1 MLRLSKTNRAIIPSS
16 FLLFSFF
23 ITVAYADNP
32 CTTQVLSE
40 KLDLYAALPKMTLNY
55 TLLRQVTLKEIKAEL
70 LNSNRTQVVVD
81 YKTQVHFRNPPQ
93 GNLFLNDMLMVKD
106 ANGQAYQLRK
116 GTQVN
121 FQILATQNRQY
132 EMIIPK
138 GTRLKVNPSDPSEV
152 ILTKGTKL
160 KIIAP
165 QNRSVKLTLDPQTV
179 VDRIP
184 GSSQNGVTLT
194 MEPERAPAGGRIAL
208 ILSKQGFDFGN
219 AGFSV
224 CLRQKNAREFSLP
237 PFIASEAVALTKVEF
252 GKAELSVRIPA
263 VYPDDV
269 HLSRPV
275 ELLVVARSP
284 DGDMAEAVSQEF
296 TISSQKLAVIC
307 WIAALLFPW
316 ILAGIAVKRI
326 EPQRRFPFNP
336 IWFISGKYGSA
347 SLSLAQILIWT
358 LLVFSASFYVLAV
371 SGRLL
376 DLTNEILILLG
387 IAGGSSVI
395 AKVTAISK
403 DEGGRDIVMYQLRD
417 PKWLDLFRTEGGPD
431 LYKVQMALFTAL
443 AAVFVTGK
451 IYYTLEFPVLPAG
464 LLTLIGISNGV
475 YLSAK
480 ATSKTRFEKLAQ
492 KERQL
497 LAAKDL
503 LEKLKTKTRAAQIL
517 KEKIEKEVDL
527 TTTGSDPTAAKKT
540 EARYQ
545 KASNTKTE
553 ADGALEIARGQVRE
567 LQNEFDALKKRIES
581 EE

>member
-1 MLRLSKTNRAIIPSS
+1 MLRLSKAILAIPLSV
-16 FLLFSFF
+16 LLFFFF
-23 ITVAYADNP
+23 IATAYADNP
-32 CTTQVLSE
+32 CTTQVLPE
-40 KLDLYAALPKMTLNY
+40 KLDLYVELPKKALDFI
-55 TLLRQVTLKEIKAEL
+55 LLREIILKEIKAER
-70 LNSNRTQVVVD
+70 LNSDRTQMVMD
-81 YKTQVHFRNPPQ
+81 YKTQVHFSSPPE
-93 GNLFLNDMLMVKD
+93 GDLVLNDSLKVEASNK
-106 ANGQAYQLRK
+106 QAYQLRK
-116 GTQVN
+116 GTQVI
-121 FQILATQNRQY
+121 FQIIATQNKQY
-132 EMIIPK
+132 GVIIPK
-138 GTRLKVNPSDPSEV
+138 GIRLKRSPSEPSEV
-152 ILTKGTKL
+152 ILPKGTLL
-160 KIIAP
+160 KVIAP
-165 QNRSVKLTLDPQTV
+165 QNRRVKLTLDPQTV

-184 GSSQNGVTLT
+184 GSSQTGTTLT

-219 AGFSV
+219 ARFSV
-224 CLRQKNAREFSLP
+224 CLRKKNENGFSLAS
-237 PFIASEAVALTKVEF
+237 FMASEAVALTKVEY
-252 GKAELSVRIPA
+252 GKAALSVRIPA

-284 DGDMAEAVSQEF
+284 GGDIAEAVSQEF
-296 TISSQKLAVIC
+296 TLSSRKLAVIC
-307 WIAALLFPW
+307 WIAALFFPW

-326 EPQRRFPFNP
+326 EPQRKLPFNP

-403 DEGGRDIVMYQLRD
+403 DEGGREIVAYQSKE

-451 IYYTLEFPVLPAG
+451 IYYTLEFPELPAG

-480 ATSKTRFEKLAQ
+480 ATSKTLFEKLAK
-492 KERQL
+492 KERTL
-497 LAAKDL
+497 LAAKDS
-503 LEKLKTKTRAAQIL
+503 LEKVKTKAKAAQIL
-517 KEKIEKEVDL
+517 KDKMEKEFNL
-527 TTTGSDPTAAKKT
+527 AKAASDPIVAKKAETRYT
-540 EARYQ
+540 EA
-545 KASNTKTE
+545 ANAKTE
-553 ADGALEIARGQVRE
+553 ADGAVEIAKIQVEE
-567 LQNEFDALKKRIES
+567 LQNEFDTLKKRIES
-581 EE
+581 AG

>member
-1 MLRLSKTNRAIIPSS
+1 MLRLSKTILAISFS

-23 ITVAYADNP
+23 IAVAYADNP
-32 CTTQVLSE
+32 CTTQVLSG
-40 KLDLYAALPKMTLNY
+40 KLDLYVELPGMALDY
-55 TLLRQVTLKEIKAEL
+55 ILLRQTTLKEIKAEL
-70 LNSNRTQVVVD
+70 LNSNRTHMVVD
-81 YKTQVHFRNPPQ
+81 YKTQVHFTNPPE
-93 GNLFLNDMLMVKD
+93 GNLFLNKMLMAKD
-106 ANGQAYQLRK
+106 ANGQAYRLRK

-121 FQILATQNRQY
+121 FQILAPQNRQY

-138 GTRLKVNPSDPSEV
+138 GTRLKINPSDLSEV
-152 ILTKGTKL
+152 ILIKGTKL

-165 QNRSVKLTLDPQTV
+165 QNRVVQLTLDPQTV

-184 GSSQNGVTLT
+184 GSSQAGITLE
-194 MEPERAPAGGRIAL
+194 MEPERAPAGGRISL
-208 ILSKQGFDFGN
+208 KLSKQGFDFGN
-219 AGFSV
+219 ARFSV
-224 CLRQKNAREFSLP
+224 CLRKKSGTELSLT
-237 PFIASEAVALTKVEF
+237 PFVASEAAALTKLEI
-252 GKAELSVRIPA
+252 GKAALSVRIPT

-284 DGDMAEAVSQEF
+284 NGDMAEAVSREF
-296 TISSQKLAVIC
+296 TISSRKLAVIC
-307 WIAALLFPW
+307 WIAAFLFPW
-316 ILAGIAVKRI
+316 ILAGVAVKRI
-326 EPQRRFPFNP
+326 GPQRKLPFNP

-403 DEGGRDIVMYQLRD
+403 DESGREIVAYQSRD
-417 PKWLDLFRTEGGPD
+417 PKWLDLFRTEGEPD

-480 ATSKTRFEKLAQ
+480 ATSKTLFEKLAV
-492 KERQL
+492 KEREL

-503 LEKLKTKTRAAQIL
+503 LERLKTKAKAAQIF
-517 KEKIEKEVDL
+517 KDKIEKEFNL
-527 TTTGSDPTAAKKT
+527 AKAGLDPTAVKKT
-540 EARYQ
+540 ETRYLE
-545 KASNTKTE
+545 AANAKTT
-553 ADGALEIARGQVRE
+553 ADGSVDIAQDRVEE
-567 LQNEFDALKKRIES
+567 LQHEFDALKKRIES
-581 EE
+581 EG